1 MSGTPCTVVWCAW
14 HLVPAGSNCAKASKH
29 ASSGL
34 PAATSP
40 HLPHAALLGSHP
52 YLGVAYCSKLASSA
66 PTHPPLQGHPHVAV
80 AAVHGYEGVLDALC
94 AAGAQVGLKALH
106 HATDMR
112 SMQASGGSQAVQ
124 GRC

>member
-1 MSGTPCTVVWCAW
+1 MLSLRLLLQAAPET
-14 HLVPAGSNCAKASKH
+14 AG
-29 ASSGL
+29 
-34 PAATSP
+34 
-40 HLPHAALLGSHP
+40 AALGSRR
-52 YLGVAYCSKLASSA
+52 
-66 PTHPPLQGHPHVAV
+66 AV